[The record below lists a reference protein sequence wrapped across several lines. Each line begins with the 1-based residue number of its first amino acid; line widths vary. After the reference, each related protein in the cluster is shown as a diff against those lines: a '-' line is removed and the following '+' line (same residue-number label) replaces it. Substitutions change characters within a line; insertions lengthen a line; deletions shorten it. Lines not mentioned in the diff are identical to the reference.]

1 MIRVGEWMKR
11 LGLEWEEKNGR
22 RSLGDGAEE
31 QGIFLSRRVADSE
44 IVGFVNKGE
53 LEGNFNEVRV
63 KFDLRVGGV
72 CINGR
77 EDES

>member
-1 MIRVGEWMKR
+1 M
-11 LGLEWEEKNGR
+11 
-22 RSLGDGAEE
+22 GDGAEE

-44 IVGFVNKGE
+44 IVGFVNNGE
-53 LEGNFNEVRV
+53 SEGSFNEVRV